1 MEEGSR
7 FYYSRLSLSNPDARL
22 ARGLASD
29 PADDLLLRLLPKPTR
44 WHFDGNMAISQIIK
58 FYEQSP
64 TRGIGASS
72 EKSLS
77 LPADMKSR
85 YTTLKSAPPI
95 ELASSASTA
104 AAA

>member
-7 FYYSRLSLSNPDARL
+7 FYSRLSSNPDARL

-29 PADDLLLRLLPKPTR
+29 PADDLLLLRLLPKPTR

-77 LPADMKSR
+77 LPTRKVVIQ
-85 YTTLKSAPPI
+85 L
-95 ELASSASTA
+95 
-104 AAA
+104 